1 MTELV
6 PKERHSLFAPISHKS
21 VQDKV
26 YEQITEVMMRGG
38 FEPGQKVSSRKLAA
52 EMSTSDMPVR
62 LALGRLLAEGG
73 LVQHAN
79 GTFSIPLISR
89 KKFEEVMVLR
99 SLLEGRATQDA
110 AEVITPK
117 AIKELRMY
125 GRGLED
131 AIDDNDIQAYLDFN
145 QRLKFTIYSYCPSE
159 TLRQHIKLLWLVA
172 APFLRHLNKGLGQMT
187 QANFHNDAIDA
198 LSKGRGVEAGEAISR
213 DILAG
218 MNFLLANAKFAS
230 GEDEPL

>member
-1 MTELV
+1 MTVSALGDR
-6 PKERHSLFAPISHKS
+6 PLPFAPINHKS

-52 EMSTSDMPVR
+52 QMSTSDMPVR

-79 GTFSIPLISR
+79 GTFSVPLISR
-89 KKFEEVMVLR
+89 TKFEEVMTLR
-99 SLLEGRATQDA
+99 ALLEGRATHDA
-110 AEVITPK
+110 APVITAK
-117 AIKELRMY
+117 AIKELRIH
-125 GRGLED
+125 GRGLEA
-131 AIDDNDIQAYLDFN
+131 AIEQNDIQAYLDYN

-159 TLRQHIKLLWLVA
+159 TLQQHIKLLWLVA
-172 APFLRHLNKGLGQMT
+172 APFLRHLNKGLDQMT
-187 QANFHNDAIDA
+187 QANFHNEAIGA
-198 LSKGRGVEAGEAISR
+198 LSQKRGREAGESISR

-218 MNFLLANAKFAS
+218 MNYLLANAKFA
-230 GEDEPL
+230 DD